1 MNEVLFGGEILAV
14 GPALDPVWAQALKP
28 ATIRLAPVES
38 LLVGSG
44 VIPRPALILIDGDA
58 VDAGRLIPWLEG
70 LGLDRAAPPLILTG
84 ARLPTRLVRAAL
96 QLPRADLLETPFA
109 PAELTAMAARLLNA
123 ATPAASSR
131 CWTVIGAVGG
141 CGATLLTAEIAA
153 ALAHRHAGARV
164 CLVDLNLADGA
175 AAAYLGATAGMTLDH
190 VAQASRI
197 DAAVLAAFAVQT
209 PDGFDLLAAP
219 RDPGAFGKAPAPLIT
234 RLLEVAC
241 QTYDWVVVDLPRHR
255 QPWTLDVLAGSDEV
269 LVVSELTVPAL
280 MATRAQAAEIEA
292 EAPEAPTPRIVL
304 NRIAS
309 RLFAAAPSFAEA
321 ERAMGRKAEAGVS
334 SDWEAAAASLNLG
347 GVVRRHRPRSKI
359 VRDVDVLVDR
369 LLAKPHGMGAQA
381 GAAS

>member
-1 MNEVLFGGEILAV
+1 MSSALVGRQVLLI
-14 GPALDPVWAQALKP
+14 GPSLDPAWSEALKP
-28 ATIRLAPVES
+28 ASVRLVPAEA
-38 LLVGSG
+38 LLAGTG
-44 VIPRPALILIDGDA
+44 PAIPAALVLIDGDA
-58 VDAGRLIPWLEG
+58 ADAGRLIPWLEAMAH
-70 LGLDRAAPPLILTG
+70 DRTVPPLILIG

-96 QLPRADLLETPFA
+96 QLPRADLLETPFPASELTHMAERLLSAVA
-109 PAELTAMAARLLNA
+109 PA
-123 ATPAASSR
+123 PAASR

-141 CGATLLTAEIAA
+141 CGATLLSAEISAT
-153 ALAHRHAGARV
+153 LASRNPGARV

-175 AAAYLGATAGMTLDH
+175 AAAYLGATAGMALNHISDT
-190 VAQASRI
+190 AQI
-197 DAAVLAAFAVQT
+197 DAAVLSAFAVQT
-209 PDGFDLLAAP
+209 LDGFDLLAAP
-219 RDPGAFGKAPAPLIT
+219 RDPAAFATVPAPIVT

-255 QPWTLDVLAGSDEV
+255 QAWTLDVIAGSDEV

-309 RLFAAAPSFAEA
+309 RLFAAAPSLAEA
-321 ERAMGRKAEAGVS
+321 ERAMGRRAEAGIS

-359 VRDVDVLVDR
+359 VRDVEMLVKR
-369 LLAKPHGMGAQA
+369 MIEKPYGLGAQA
-381 GAAS
+381 AAQ